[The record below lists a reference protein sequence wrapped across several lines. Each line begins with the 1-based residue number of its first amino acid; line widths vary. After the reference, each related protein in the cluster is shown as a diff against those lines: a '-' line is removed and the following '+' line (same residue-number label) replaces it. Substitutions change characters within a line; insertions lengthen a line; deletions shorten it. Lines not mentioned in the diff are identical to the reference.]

1 MPKVRFVLPEVKSIC
16 ESRPSHCPYCGG
28 GIFQGHGVVNKPIR
42 DTRLDK
48 VVARRYRCTN
58 CQRTFRHYPLGIDS
72 HNQSQRTRALAAIF
86 WGLGLSHNSISQVLS
101 SLGSSIAKMTSWR
114 DVQEVGVNL
123 RRMPRATGPI
133 AVIGVDETFPKVKGV
148 KMTVGFVI
156 EPDSRELLGIDFLV
170 GQDQTEFLK
179 WLRKYVEELG
189 VKVIVSDDLATYK
202 PVVEELG
209 IEHQVCLAHVKKN
222 VAKRLAKIEEP
233 EDANSPL
240 REEKERLRKLLTELS
255 DDGGK
260 ELLEMEF
267 RVKGEPKL
275 KELVVDLNEK
285 WRSLRCYKRI
295 EGVPSTNNPT
305 EQVIGRSK
313 IRYKTIRG
321 YKSVEGMMNGLYL
334 TQWVWMPEEI
344 RDATLLVA

>member
-16 ESRPSHCPYCGG
+16 DGRPSHCPYCGG
-28 GIFQGHGVVNKPIR
+28 GIFQGHGVVTKPIK

-48 VVARRYRCTN
+48 VIARRYRCTTCN
-58 CQRTFRHYPLGIDS
+58 RTFRHYPSGVDKDD
-72 HNQSQRTRALAAIF
+72 QSQRTRALAAIF
-86 WGLGLSHNSISQVLS
+86 WGLGLSHNSVSQVLT
-101 SLGSSIAKMTSWR
+101 SLGAGIAKMTSWR
-114 DVQEVGVNL
+114 DVQEIGVNL
-123 RRMPRATGPI
+123 RKAPRATGPI
-133 AVIGVDETFPKVKGV
+133 EVIGVDETFPKVKGT

-156 EPDSRELLGIDFLV
+156 EPDSRELVGIDLLV

-222 VAKRLAKIEEP
+222 VAKRLAKLEVME
-233 EDANSPL
+233 
-240 REEKERLRKLLTELS
+240 EEKEKIWKLLTELAE
-255 DDGGK
+255 DGGK

-267 RVKGEPKL
+267 SVKAEPKL

-285 WRSLRCYKRI
+285 WRSLVCYKRI

-334 TQWVWMPEEI
+334 TQWVWTPEQI
-344 RDATLLVA
+344 REATSLVVA

>member
-1 MPKVRFVLPEVKSIC
+1 MPKVRFVLPEVKTVC
-16 ESRPSHCPYCGG
+16 DGRPTQCPYCGG
-28 GIFQGHGVVNKPIR
+28 GIFQGHGLVTKPIK

-48 VVARRYRCTN
+48 VIARRYRCTT
-58 CQRTFRHYPLGIDS
+58 CQRTFRHYPSGIDS
-72 HNQSQRTRALAAIF
+72 HDQSPCTRALAAIF
-86 WGLGLSHNSISQVLS
+86 WGLGLSHNSVSQVFT
-101 SLGSSIAKMTSWR
+101 SLDIAIAKMTSWR

-123 RRMPRATGPI
+123 RKAPRATGSI
-133 AVIGVDETFPKVKGV
+133 AVIGVDETFPKVKGA

-156 EPDSRELLGIDFLV
+156 EPDSRELLGIELLM
-170 GQDQTEFLK
+170 GQDQKEFLG
-179 WLRKYVEELG
+179 WLRGYVEALG
-189 VKVIVSDDLATYK
+189 VKVIVSDDLSTYK

-222 VAKRLAKIEEP
+222 VAKRLAKIEVME
-233 EDANSPL
+233 
-240 REEKERLRKLLTELS
+240 EEKEKLKKLLVELP
-255 DDGGK
+255 DDGGE
-260 ELLEMEF
+260 ELLAMEF
-267 RVKGEPKL
+267 RVKQEPKL

-285 WRSLRCYKRI
+285 WRSLVCYKGV

-334 TQWVWMPEEI
+334 TQWVWTPQKI
-344 RDATLLVA
+344 RDGASLVLA

>member
-1 MPKVRFVLPEVKSIC
+1 MPKVRFVLPEVKTVC
-16 ESRPSHCPYCGG
+16 DGRPTQCPYCGG
-28 GIFQGHGVVNKPIR
+28 GIFQGHGAVTKPVK
-42 DTRLDK
+42 DTRIDK
-48 VVARRYRCTN
+48 VIARRYRCTI
-58 CQRTFRHYPLGIDS
+58 CQRTFRHYPSGIDS

-86 WGLGLSHNSISQVLS
+86 WGMGLSHNSVSQVLS
-101 SLGSSIAKMTSWR
+101 SLGAPIAKMTSWR

-123 RRMPRATGPI
+123 RRMPRATGSI

-156 EPDSRELLGIDFLV
+156 EPDSRELLGIDLLV
-170 GQDQTEFLK
+170 GQDQKEFLG
-179 WLRKYVEELG
+179 WLRGYVEALG
-189 VKVIVSDDLATYK
+189 VKVIVSDDLSTYK

-222 VAKRLAKIEEP
+222 VAKRLAKIEVME
-233 EDANSPL
+233 
-240 REEKERLRKLLTELS
+240 EEKEKLKKLLVELP
-255 DDGGK
+255 DDGGE
-260 ELLEMEF
+260 ELLAMEF
-267 RVKGEPKL
+267 RVKQEPKL

-285 WRSLRCYKRI
+285 WRSLVCYKGV

-334 TQWVWMPEEI
+334 TQWVWTPQKI
-344 RDATLLVA
+344 RDGASLVLA